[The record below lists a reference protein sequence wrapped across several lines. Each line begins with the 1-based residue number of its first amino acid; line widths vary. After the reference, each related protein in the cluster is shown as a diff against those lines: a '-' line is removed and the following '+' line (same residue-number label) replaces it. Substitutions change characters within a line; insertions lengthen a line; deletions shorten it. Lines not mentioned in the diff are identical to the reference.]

1 MFSQRNR
8 ELHKAIKEGNYAQ
21 VIQCLDVGPKRER
34 AKVDQ
39 VDGTGW
45 LPLAR
50 AADHGHTR
58 ICAALLDRGA
68 AVDQGWDRNNLTP
81 LYLACRFNQFETA
94 ELLIARG
101 ANMEFVNREN
111 GYVPLHVACLQ
122 GNINLVQLL
131 LDQGADAKQVS
142 RNGHKPLQLASCQG
156 HVDVAELLFDR
167 EIYDCHS
174 SGWGGARA
182 LALAC
187 RGGHTDMVRCLLAR
201 GVAVTDQS
209 RALAQNKPAIN
220 VLLDAAAPPRKRQLA
235 HRINRIHLHAV
246 GPRADH
252 QGSARHRLL
261 NCQHLARHLVSFLLN
276 DAFCDAYSGRPAL

>member
-1 MFSQRNR
+1 MHSCDRMQFFNNSQGLQGPSSTPQPACSLCASVLHHASFAPKSKNDALSARLRIHLTQEFRSIVSQCTMFSQRNR

-68 AVDQGWDRNNLTP
+68 AVDQSSELGHNLTP

-156 HVDVAELLFDR
+156 HVDVAEML
-167 EIYDCHS
+167 IAA
-174 SGWGGARA
+174 GADVNLADNKVRRA
-182 LALAC
+182 ATRLQCPRPTSAC
-187 RGGHTDMVRCLLAR
+187 R
-201 GVAVTDQS
+201 
-209 RALAQNKPAIN
+209 
-220 VLLDAAAPPRKRQLA
+220 VLQ
-235 HRINRIHLHAV
+235 V
-246 GPRADH
+246 
-252 QGSARHRLL
+252 
-261 NCQHLARHLVSFLLN
+261 
-276 DAFCDAYSGRPAL
+276 